1 MKRRDFIKKSIPLA
15 VAPIIG
21 TQTFASL
28 MNPLELSEG
37 TLSALATN
45 PNRILV
51 ILNLSG
57 GNDGLATIVRNN
69 DITILNNTNNGLRSS
84 ISNYGDFESF
94 GNGGY
99 KMNPNISEITQN
111 SLMSGANSAIIN
123 GVGLKTANPSHFC
136 AQDVW
141 QCGSATYSDSVSG
154 NGWIGKFFNENQN
167 IYQGLID
174 PWAVQVGGSLP
185 RAFMHP
191 NFDKYYLLHSA
202 YDGDNLR
209 TSSPSPLPID
219 CSKANVGK
227 ELEFLRIAFSNTHVF
242 NSRVQAAYLAANTI
256 GTTYDIINSIPAD
269 SITASFRSAMKTV
282 ARLIR
287 GGLKAKIYS
296 VTLNGFDTHAN
307 QLDNHNTL
315 LRGLSTAI
323 TGFQADMN
331 FNYSDSDGNIRNFA
345 DKVLGMTYSEFGRR
359 IKSNGTGT
367 DHGTAGPM
375 FLFGKKVNAGIRG
388 IGGLTDG
395 TQTGTLA
402 TINGSTNTTLECD
415 YRTVYSAIIEKWF
428 GMSSA
433 IPNVMSQPST
443 ANLIGIDKIKELIV

>member
-1 MKRRDFIKKSIPLA
+1 MKRRDFIKKGIPLA

-51 ILNLSG
+51 IINLSG
-57 GNDGLATIVRNN
+57 GNDGLATIIHNN
-69 DITILNNTNNGLRSS
+69 DITTLSGLRSS
-84 ISNYGDFESF
+84 ISNYGDFVSF

-99 KMNPNISEITQN
+99 KINPNISQIAQN
-111 SLMSGANSAIIN
+111 GLMSGANCAIIN
-123 GVGLKTANPSHFC
+123 GVGLATANPSHFC

-167 IYQGLID
+167 IYQGLLD

-202 YDGDNLR
+202 YTGGNLR
-209 TSSPSPLPID
+209 TSPLPND
-219 CSKANVGK
+219 CSKTNVNK
-227 ELEFLRIAFSNTHVF
+227 ELEFLRTAFSNTDVF
-242 NSRVQAAYLAANTI
+242 NSRVKAAYTHTYNNNI
-256 GTTYDIINSIPAD
+256 GATYDVTNPNAPVD
-269 SITASFRSAMKTV
+269 AITASFRSAMKTV

-296 VTLNGFDTHAN
+296 VTLNGFDTHTN

-331 FNYSDSDGNIRNFA
+331 FNYPDSDGNIMNLA
-345 DKVLGMTYSEFGRR
+345 DRVLGMTYSEFGRR
-359 IKSNGTGT
+359 IMSNGTGT

-375 FLFGKKVNAGIRG
+375 FLFGKKVYDGMKG
-388 IGGLTDG
+388 IGGLTG
-395 TQTGTLA
+395 ITSPI
-402 TINGSTNTTLECD
+402 TISTNTHLECD
-415 YRTVYSAIIEKWF
+415 YRTVYSAILEKWF

-433 IPNVMSQPST
+433 LNIISPPSSNT
-443 ANLIGIDKIKELIV
+443 NLISKNLITGLIS